1 MPILASLLS
10 SLIGGKPTSTPTPDP
25 NAPIQAPPAPA
36 PAPPRRPRAP
46 TTPQVQ
52 QTPPQEPLEQEPQGP
67 HSIFTS
73 RSAKQLSLFA
83 AGAVFL
89 GLTTAVTRRS
99 VARKIHA
106 ALPKFYQPSYLGEGA
121 KVESAEGALF
131 AAEALGLATLNT
143 FSFGIMA
150 AGGFSW
156 AFDISSIDDLRARA
170 SKHKRGIQGTKDGEA
185 EDTIEDWMA
194 SVLGKDGEE
203 DGEGKDERDAK
214 EWMARLLVGAKAKA
228 EAKKDGKE

>member
-1 MPILASLLS
+1 MF
-10 SLIGGKPTSTPTPDP
+10 TP
-25 NAPIQAPPAPA
+25 
-36 PAPPRRPRAP
+36 
-46 TTPQVQ
+46 
-52 QTPPQEPLEQEPQGP
+52 
-67 HSIFTS
+67 

-106 ALPKFYQPSYLGEGA
+106 AMPKFYQPSYLGEGA

-131 AAEALGLATLNT
+131 AFEALSLATLNT

-150 AGGFSW
+150 AGGLSW

-170 SKHKRGIQGTKDGEA
+170 AKHKRGIQGTKDGEA
-185 EDTIEDWMA
+185 EDTIEEWMA
-194 SVLGKDGEE
+194 SVLGKDGEKNAE
-203 DGEGKDERDAK
+203 GEGNKDERDAK
-214 EWMARLLVGAKAKA
+214 EWMARLMAGAKAKV
-228 EAKKDGKE
+228 EEGKKGGKE